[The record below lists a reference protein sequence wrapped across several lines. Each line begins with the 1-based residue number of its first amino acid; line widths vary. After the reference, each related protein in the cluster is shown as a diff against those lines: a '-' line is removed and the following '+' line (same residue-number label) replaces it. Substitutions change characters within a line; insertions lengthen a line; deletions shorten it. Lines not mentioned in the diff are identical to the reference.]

1 MTTQITLQCC
11 RLRGT
16 KLVPQRDS
24 DPEDLDWTGLVERLA
39 PSHSPYALLLL
50 RHVKPGEFVG
60 TRTRRGQPSAF
71 KIALPDG
78 QIRSI
83 LRAQPTFGSDL
94 LEVYRVERTQW
105 DASMTEP
112 PSEEAAR

>member
-1 MTTQITLQCC
+1 MTTLTLQRC

-24 DPEDLDWTGLVERLA
+24 EPEDLDWPGLVERLA
-39 PSHSPYALLLL
+39 PSQSIQALLLL

-60 TRTRRGQPSAF
+60 TRRRQGRPSAF

-78 QIRSI
+78 QIKSV

-112 PSEEAAR
+112 PYEEAAR